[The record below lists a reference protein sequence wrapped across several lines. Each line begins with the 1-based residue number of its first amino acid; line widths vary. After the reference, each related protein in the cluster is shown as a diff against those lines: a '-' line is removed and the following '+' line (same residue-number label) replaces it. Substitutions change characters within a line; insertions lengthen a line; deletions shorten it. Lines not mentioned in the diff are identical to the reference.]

1 MQKQRLTLKA
11 KALSFKTIEDLSN
24 FDKELDEIKTKL
36 DEVKSNIDKL
46 EYPNVQLKP
55 NAEKSAKDKFK
66 EKLNDKADV
75 KSISEVLPKDWSE
88 KIKKYNEVFNK
99 IGSFI
104 DTNGLK
110 KRFAQTDSP
119 QLVISQKVY

>member
-1 MQKQRLTLKA
+1 MRK
-11 KALSFKTIEDLSN
+11 
-24 FDKELDEIKTKL
+24 
-36 DEVKSNIDKL
+36 
-46 EYPNVQLKP
+46 
-55 NAEKSAKDKFK
+55 KSAKDKFK

-110 KRFAQTDSP
+110 KRFAQTDSA

>member
-1 MQKQRLTLKA
+1 MR
-11 KALSFKTIEDLSN
+11 
-24 FDKELDEIKTKL
+24 
-36 DEVKSNIDKL
+36 
-46 EYPNVQLKP
+46 
-55 NAEKSAKDKFK
+55 EKSAKDKFK

-110 KRFAQTDSP
+110 KRFAQTDS
-119 QLVISQKVY
+119 LHNW